1 MPATNFPSMGKLALG
16 AMHLTSGFH
25 NHNLQ
30 SCPGNIPVSCSNT
43 TAVPDSCCFNHPGGS
58 LLLTQFWDTN
68 PATGPSNSWTVHGLW
83 PDNCDGTYEQF
94 CDSSREYSNITEILQ
109 AQGRTELLSYMQT
122 YWKDYKGNDESFW
135 EHEWNKHGTCINTI
149 EPSCYTDYKAQE
161 EVGDYFQKAVDLFK
175 GLDTYKALAAA
186 GITPSSSKT
195 YKLSDILSALSA
207 ITGHKPSVGC
217 SNGELNE
224 AWYFFNVKGNLIN
237 GKYVPTDPLSS
248 STCPSSGIKY
258 MPKPASGGR
267 NATCPSGKFGG
278 TEEKHVVRHD

>member
-1 MPATNFPSMGKLALG
+1 MVFGMPEQREIIKNMATN
-16 AMHLTSGFH
+16 
-25 NHNLQ
+25 NQ
-30 SCPGNIPVSCSNT
+30 RR
-43 TAVPDSCCFNHPGGS
+43 
-58 LLLTQFWDTN
+58 
-68 PATGPSNSWTVHGLW
+68 

-122 YWKDYKGNDESFW
+122 YWKDYQGDDESFW

-149 EPSCYTDYKAQE
+149 EPSCYTDYKPQE

-207 ITGHKPSVGC
+207 ITGHEPSVGC

-224 AWYFFNVKGNLIN
+224 AWYFFNIKGNLIN
-237 GKYVPTDPLSS
+237 GKYVPIDPRMLSVYPQPHRQQLTS
-248 STCPSSGIKY
+248 
-258 MPKPASGGR
+258 
-267 NATCPSGKFGG
+267 NN
-278 TEEKHVVRHD
+278 